1 MAPAL
6 GIVIGS
12 DAFVRAAG
20 DRPDITRI
28 PAVLAFGVGGR
39 PVLGRPSGSGREY
52 RDFTSR
58 VGDPVP
64 VVADGEERSGTE
76 LVATAI
82 GCLAEG
88 APAVVVA
95 HPAVWTEH
103 AVFELRDALSKRGIP
118 GQLVSGAE
126 AAYVGLRAAQEI
138 SEHATIVLCDVGA
151 AGTDIALVRPLGESG
166 AVRVE
171 RATRSHEFGGEL
183 VDSLLF
189 EHVLDE
195 LSGAYPEFDPADRR
209 NWDGLREL
217 RGRVVHAK
225 QQLSRDM
232 SAVVEVNLPGIREQR
247 RIVRAELEALIAEPA
262 QQAVQRIV
270 RTTDAAVGAG
280 HQVEAIVLVGGG
292 SAIPLLAEY
301 LSTATELPIAA
312 TADPGTTVAR
322 GAALLAA
329 ASRPVNRG
337 AARVLPPGQ
346 SADPVPMATAIPKVP
361 TPPRSTVPSR
371 PAESPRPAASSRS
384 TAAPRSAVSSRPA
397 ASRPATHRQAP
408 SRPAPDP
415 TAGPKDGQRRPRPV
429 AWAVAGAAVVLALLG
444 GGVALSL
451 THHSPTPAPTVN
463 TVQVSGNQ
471 GGPGGGSNHGNHR

>member
-28 PAVLAFGVGGR
+28 PAVLAFGGGAR
-39 PVLGRPSGSGREY
+39 PVLGRPGSGAGCEY

-64 VVADGEERSGTE
+64 VMADGEERSGTE

-82 GCLAEG
+82 DCLAEG

-95 HPAVWTEH
+95 HPAVWTDH
-103 AVFELRDALSKRGIP
+103 AVSELRDALSKRGIP
-118 GQLVSGAE
+118 VRLLSEAE
-126 AAYVGLRAAQEI
+126 AAYAGLLAAQYI
-138 SEHATIVLCDVGA
+138 SERATVVLCDVGA
-151 AGTDIALVRPLGESG
+151 ASTDIAVVRPSGKSG

-195 LSGAYPEFDPADRR
+195 LSCAYPEFDPTDRR

-217 RGRVVHAK
+217 RARLVHAK

-247 RIVRAELEALIAEPA
+247 RIVRAELEALIAEPV

-280 HQVEAIVLVGGG
+280 HEVEAIVLVGGG
-292 SAIPLLAEY
+292 AAIPLLAEY
-301 LSTATELPIAA
+301 LSTATEVPIAD
-312 TADPGTTVAR
+312 TSDPGTTVAR

-329 ASRPVNRG
+329 RAAAGRPVNRG

-346 SADPVPMATAIPKVP
+346 PANPAPMAAAIPKVP
-361 TPPRSTVPSR
+361 VPPRS
-371 PAESPRPAASSRS
+371 
-384 TAAPRSAVSSRPA
+384 
-397 ASRPATHRQAP
+397 
-408 SRPAPDP
+408 
-415 TAGPKDGQRRPRPV
+415 
-429 AWAVAGAAVVLALLG
+429 
-444 GGVALSL
+444 
-451 THHSPTPAPTVN
+451 
-463 TVQVSGNQ
+463 
-471 GGPGGGSNHGNHR
+471 